1 MKLKLLALILCL
13 IPSFLL
19 AKQQSLVGCFSSGNI
34 NVKYVEISHDN
45 ALLGY
50 VAYGRSLKFIP
61 LAFMKKSEMTFDDR
75 PSEFTVTWSEVIDG
89 KINGLYVV
97 ATQGARFNTFY
108 YKSQS
113 GGKTIF
119 EENIGAYTNDGNDCK
134 W

>member
-1 MKLKLLALILCL
+1 MKLKLLALILFSMPC
-13 IPSFLL
+13 FLF
-19 AKQQSLVGCFSSGNI
+19 AKQQSFVGCFSSGNI
-34 NVKYVEISHDN
+34 NVKYVELSHDN

-50 VAYGRSLKFIP
+50 VVYKKSSTLIP
-61 LAFMKKSEMTFDDR
+61 LAFMKKSENTFDDR

-89 KINGLYVV
+89 KINGQYVV

-108 YKSQS
+108 YESLS
-113 GGKTIF
+113 GKKTIF

>member
-1 MKLKLLALILCL
+1 MKLKLLALILFL
-13 IPSFLL
+13 IPSFLF
-19 AKQQSLVGCFSSGNI
+19 AKQQAFVGCFSSGNI
-34 NVKYVEISHDN
+34 NVKYVEISHGD

-50 VAYGRSLKFIP
+50 VVYGKSSVFIP

-75 PSEFTVTWSEVIDG
+75 PSEFIVTWSEVIDG
-89 KINGLYVV
+89 RVNGLYEV

-108 YKSQS
+108 YKSLS
-113 GGKTIF
+113 GKRTIF